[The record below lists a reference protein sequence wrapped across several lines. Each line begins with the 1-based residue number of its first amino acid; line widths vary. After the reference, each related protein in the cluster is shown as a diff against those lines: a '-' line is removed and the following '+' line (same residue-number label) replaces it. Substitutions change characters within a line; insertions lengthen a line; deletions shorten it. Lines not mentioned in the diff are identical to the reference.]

1 MTTRRRSPGPGLT
14 GQDWWGAFDLTWSR
28 GPYRILAEPDGPWG
42 AAWAAIPE
50 LRVPFLDPQPPSYWV
65 PVRREAR
72 TGSSNIFGE
81 MPRFSGPSAGETV
94 NVFRLGWP
102 AGGIFGP
109 GGTPPP
115 NSGYDPIPVA
125 GAILLDAQRAATA
138 DAGGLLA
145 FVTRW
150 GVLGVGIPGQ
160 DDFAADGVT
169 QTGAA
174 LRELSEWIAPL
185 DALQRRRPT
194 DRTWA
199 DVVQLFETRL
209 GGVRLSARVQSG
221 TLVPRLPVARLLD
234 ALYLELWGVA
244 TRGKQLR
251 QCKRCA
257 RFFIRGRADQI
268 FCTGPC
274 ARLWHVRKWK
284 RAHRRRTR
292 KARR

>member
-1 MTTRRRSPGPGLT
+1 MTTRRRSPGPGRT
-14 GQDWWGAFDLTWSR
+14 DQDWWGAFDLMWYR

-102 AGGIFGP
+102 AGGIFVP
-109 GGTPPP
+109 EGTPPP
-115 NSGYDPIPVA
+115 NSDYDPIPVA

-160 DDFAADGVT
+160 DDFAADSVT
-169 QTGAA
+169 KTGEA

-209 GGVRLSARVQSG
+209 GGVRLSARVQRG

-284 RAHRRRTR
+284 RAHRRRPR

>member
-50 LRVPFLDPQPPSYWV
+50 LRVPFLDSQPPSYWV

-72 TGSSNIFGE
+72 TGSSHIFGE
-81 MPRFSGPSAGETV
+81 MPRVGGPSAGETV

-102 AGGIFGP
+102 PGGIFVP
-109 GGTPPP
+109 EGTPP
-115 NSGYDPIPVA
+115 SVMGYDPVPVA

-138 DAGGLLA
+138 DSVGLLA

-150 GVLGVGIPGQ
+150 GVLGVGIPGK
-160 DDFAADGVT
+160 DDFTADSVT
-169 QTGAA
+169 QTGEA
-174 LRELSEWIAPL
+174 LRELSEWIATL
-185 DALQRRRPT
+185 NALQRRRPT
-194 DRTWA
+194 DWTWA

-257 RFFIRGRADQI
+257 RFFIRGREDQI

>member
-1 MTTRRRSPGPGLT
+1 MTTRRRSPGPGLA
-14 GQDWWGAFDLTWSR
+14 GQDWWGAFELMWSR
-28 GPYRILAEPDGPWG
+28 GPHRILAEPDGPWG
-42 AAWAAIPE
+42 GAWAAIPE

-65 PVRREAR
+65 LVRREAR

-81 MPRFSGPSAGETV
+81 MPRVGGPSAGETV

-102 AGGIFGP
+102 PGGIFVP
-109 GGTPPP
+109 EGTPP
-115 NSGYDPIPVA
+115 SGMGYDPVPVA

-138 DAGGLLA
+138 DSVGLLA

-150 GVLGVGIPGQ
+150 GVLGVGIPGK
-160 DDFAADGVT
+160 DDFAADSVT
-169 QTGAA
+169 KTGEA
-174 LRELSEWIAPL
+174 LRELSEWIATL
-185 DALQRRRPT
+185 NALQRRRPT

-244 TRGKQLR
+244 TRGKRLR

-257 RFFIRGRADQI
+257 RFFIRGREDQI

-284 RAHRRRTR
+284 RAHRRTRT
-292 KARR
+292 ARR

>member
-28 GPYRILAEPDGPWG
+28 RPYRILAEPDGPW
-42 AAWAAIPE
+42 AASWAAIPE
-50 LRVPFLDPQPPSYWV
+50 QRVPFLDPQPPGPWV
-65 PVRREAR
+65 WVSREAPVR
-72 TGSSNIFGE
+72 SSIFGE
-81 MPRFSGPSAGETV
+81 MSRVGGPSAGETV

-102 AGGIFGP
+102 AGGIFVP
-109 GGTPPP
+109 EGTPPP
-115 NSGYDPIPVA
+115 DSGYDPIPVA

-138 DAGGLLA
+138 DAAGLLA
-145 FVTRW
+145 FVNRW
-150 GVLGVGIPGQ
+150 GVLGVGIPGK
-160 DDFAADGVT
+160 DDFEADGVT
-169 QTGAA
+169 KTGEA
-174 LRELSEWIAPL
+174 LRELSEWIATL
-185 DALQRRRPT
+185 NALQRRRST

-209 GGVRLSARVQSG
+209 GGVRLSARLQSG

-257 RFFIRGRADQI
+257 RFFIRGREDQI

-284 RAHRRRTR
+284 RAHRRT
-292 KARR
+292 KKPRR

>member
-28 GPYRILAEPDGPWG
+28 RPYRILAEPDGPWQ
-42 AAWAAIPE
+42 AAGAAIPE
-50 LRVPFLDPQPPSYWV
+50 LRVPFLDPQPSGYWV

-72 TGSSNIFGE
+72 IGSSTLFGE
-81 MPRFSGPSAGETV
+81 MPRVGGPSAGETV

-102 AGGIFGP
+102 PGGIFVP
-109 GGTPPP
+109 EGTPPP
-115 NSGYDPIPVA
+115 DSGYDPIPVA

-138 DAGGLLA
+138 DAAGLLA
-145 FVTRW
+145 FVNRW
-150 GVLGVGIPGQ
+150 GVL
-160 DDFAADGVT
+160 
-169 QTGAA
+169 
-174 LRELSEWIAPL
+174 
-185 DALQRRRPT
+185 RRST

-209 GGVRLSARVQSG
+209 GGVRLSARLQSG

-257 RFFIRGRADQI
+257 RFFIRGREDQI

-284 RAHRRRTR
+284 RAHRRTR
-292 KARR
+292 KPRR